1 MTPLY
6 TSIGLP
12 AEGIGL
18 LIAVDLL
25 PDIFKTVTNV
35 TADMVA
41 ATIVSRRSAQRFL
54 EQARV
59 SGV

>member
-25 PDIFKTVTNV
+25 PDIFKTMTNV

-41 ATIVSRRSAQRFL
+41 AVIVSRRAAGTLIVHEER
-54 EQARV
+54 A
-59 SGV
+59 